1 MLQLPITDSLSVEAP
16 AAGRPVA
23 VYDTVASETVQAAS
37 PSERVMLAENKLPV
51 VLAVVLV
58 VWAALM
64 LLALRTDRRL
74 ARIERALDAADPAR
88 PGSSSTGSGR

>member
-1 MLQLPITDSLSVEAP
+1 MLQSLPITDSLSVEAP
-16 AAGRPVA
+16 TAGRTIA
-23 VYDTVASETVQAAS
+23 VYDTTALASETVQAAS

-51 VLAVVLV
+51 VLAVVLI

-74 ARIERALDAADPAR
+74 ARIERAL
-88 PGSSSTGSGR
+88 SGRERGD